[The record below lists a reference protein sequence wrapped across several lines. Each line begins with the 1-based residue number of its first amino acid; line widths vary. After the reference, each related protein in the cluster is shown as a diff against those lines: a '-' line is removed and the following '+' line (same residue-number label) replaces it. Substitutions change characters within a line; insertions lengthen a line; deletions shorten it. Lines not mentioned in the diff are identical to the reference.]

1 MTISTS
7 PQLNKKLFVLIIEDS
22 QADAELNV
30 MLLRTA
36 GYDISYKRVETAREM
51 TEALELETWD
61 LILSDYS
68 MPRFS
73 VQAALEIFR
82 AHAADIP
89 FIVISGAIGEEK
101 TVQVMKAGVHVYL
114 LKGNMARF
122 IPIVERELRAAFN
135 RRELVK
141 VKAAL
146 TLSEEKYKIYMENAP
161 DAVFVTDRT
170 GRYTH
175 VNDAASRITGYTR
188 DELLKMPVLD
198 LITEESIEQGKERFH
213 KLLKTGSLKADFEV
227 RQKNGSKRWISVHAN
242 RISETLFL
250 GFSKD
255 ITDMKNAILEVMKAK
270 EELQKLN
277 QYLENAREDER
288 AMVAMEIHDEL
299 GQALTA
305 IKIDLNW
312 VLEHMAD
319 SAKSIQKIS
328 GIINLTNDTIKKVQ
342 RISAELR
349 PGLLDDLGLVAAI
362 EWYCDEFEQRT
373 GIKCELML
381 EDLPDGDK
389 RINLALFRIF
399 QEALTNVIRHA
410 NAKTVRI
417 TLRYTPQGI
426 TNIIEDDGVGIS
438 QEKIMSGKSLG
449 LIGMRERARQVNGS
463 IEFSKNTVAGTKIVT
478 FISTPTLE
486 PA

>member
-1 MTISTS
+1 MD
-7 PQLNKKLFVLIIEDS
+7 KKLFVLIIEDN

-30 MLLRTA
+30 RLLRTA
-36 GYDISYKRVETAREM
+36 GYNISYKRVETAQEM
-51 TEALELETWD
+51 TEALEMETWD

-68 MPRFS
+68 MPRFT
-73 VQAALEIFR
+73 VQAALKIYR

-89 FIVISGAIGEEK
+89 FIVISGAIGEK
-101 TVQVMKAGVHVYL
+101 KGVQLIKAGVHDYL

-135 RRELVK
+135 RRELIK
-141 VKAAL
+141 VSTAL
-146 TLSEEKYKIYMENAP
+146 ALSEEKYKNYMKNAP
-161 DAVFVTDRT
+161 DGVFVVDRT
-170 GRYTH
+170 GKYTQ
-175 VNDAASRITGYTR
+175 VNNAVSRITGYTR

-198 LITEESIEQGKERFH
+198 LITKESLDQGKEHFY
-213 KLLKTGSLKADFEV
+213 KLLETGSLKADFEV
-227 RQKNGSKRWISVHAN
+227 RHKNGSKRWFAVDAI
-242 RISETLFL
+242 RLSETLFL
-250 GFSKD
+250 GFTKD
-255 ITDMKNAILEVMKAK
+255 ITIRKNAILEVMKAR
-270 EELQKLN
+270 EELQQLN
-277 QYLENAREDER
+277 QYLTDARENER
-288 AMVAMEIHDEL
+288 AAVAMEIHDEL

-312 VLEHMAD
+312 VLEHSAD

-328 GIINLTNDTIKKVQ
+328 GIIELTNDTIKKVQ

-362 EWYCDEFEQRT
+362 EWYSDEFEQRT

-381 EDLPDGDK
+381 EDLPDGNE
-389 RINLALFRIF
+389 RISLALFRIF

-417 TLRYTPQGI
+417 TLRYAPRGI
-426 TNIIEDDGVGIS
+426 NMIIEDDGVGIS
-438 QEKIMSGKSLG
+438 QEKIANGKSLG
-449 LIGMRERARQVNGS
+449 LIGMRERARQINGT
-463 IEFSKNTVAGTKIVT
+463 IEFLKNTVAGTKIVA
-478 FISTPTLE
+478 FIPAPTHE

>member
-1 MTISTS
+1 MD
-7 PQLNKKLFVLIIEDS
+7 KKLFVLIIEDS

-30 MLLRTA
+30 KLLRTA
-36 GYDISYKRVETAREM
+36 GYNISYKRVETAQEM

-68 MPRFS
+68 NPRFS
-73 VQAALEIFR
+73 IQAALKIYR

-89 FIVISGAIGEEK
+89 FIVISGVIGEK
-101 TVQVMKAGVHVYL
+101 KAMQLIKAGVHDYL

-141 VKAAL
+141 VCTAL
-146 TLSEEKYKIYMENAP
+146 ALSEEKFRIYVENAP
-161 DAVFVTDRT
+161 DAVFVTDRIGKFT
-170 GRYTH
+170 Y
-175 VNDAASRITGYTR
+175 VNDATSQIAGYTR
-188 DELLKMPVLD
+188 DELLKMSIQAI
-198 LITEESIEQGKERFH
+198 ITEESLNKVTEEFY
-213 KLLKTGSLKADFEV
+213 KLLEPDSFKTDLEV
-227 RQKNGSKRWISVHAN
+227 YHKDGSKRWMAVDVI
-242 RISETLFL
+242 RLFKTQFL
-250 GFSKD
+250 VFSKD
-255 ITDMKNAILEVMKAK
+255 ITDWKNVVLELTKAK
-270 EELQKLN
+270 EELEQLD
-277 QYLENAREDER
+277 QYLTDARENER
-288 AMVAMEIHDEL
+288 ATIAMEIHDEL

-312 VLEHMAD
+312 VLEHIAD
-319 SAKSIQKIS
+319 SAKSFQKIS
-328 GIINLTNDTIKKVQ
+328 GIIALTNDTIKIIQ

-362 EWYCDEFEQRT
+362 EWYSDEFEKRT

-381 EDLPDGDK
+381 EDLTEGDK
-389 RINLALFRIF
+389 RISLALFRIL

-417 TLRYTPQGI
+417 TLRYTPRGI
-426 TNIIEDDGVGIS
+426 TMIIEDDGVGIS
-438 QEKIMSGKSLG
+438 QEKITNGKSLG
-449 LIGMRERARQVNGS
+449 LSGMRERARQINGS
-463 IEFSKNTVAGTKIVT
+463 VEFSKNTVAGTKIVT
-478 FISTPTLE
+478 FIPVPTHE

>member
-1 MTISTS
+1 MNISTS

-30 MLLRTA
+30 MLLQTA
-36 GYDISYKRVETAREM
+36 GYDISYKRVATAQEM
-51 TEALELETWD
+51 TEALEMEPWD

-68 MPRFS
+68 MLHFT
-73 VQAALEIFR
+73 VQAALEIYH
-82 AHAADIP
+82 AHGADIP

-101 TVQVMKAGVHVYL
+101 AVQLIKAGVHDYL

-141 VKAAL
+141 VNTAFEIL
-146 TLSEEKYKIYMENAP
+146 REKFRIYVENAP

-227 RQKNGSKRWISVHAN
+227 RQKNGSKRWIAVNAN
-242 RISETLFL
+242 RISETQFL

-255 ITDMKNAILEVMKAK
+255 ITDMKNAILEVIKAK

-288 AMVAMEIHDEL
+288 ATVAMEIHDEL

-362 EWYCDEFEQRT
+362 EWYCGEFEQRT
-373 GIKCELML
+373 GIKCELTL
-381 EDLPDGDK
+381 EDIPDGDK

-417 TLRYTPQGI
+417 KLRYAPQGI

-449 LIGMRERARQVNGS
+449 LIGMRERAR
-463 IEFSKNTVAGTKIVT
+463 
-478 FISTPTLE
+478 
-486 PA
+486 

>member
-1 MTISTS
+1 MD
-7 PQLNKKLFVLIIEDS
+7 KKLFVLIIEDS

-30 MLLRTA
+30 RLLRTV
-36 GYDISYKRVETAREM
+36 GYVISYQRVETAQEM

-61 LILSDYS
+61 LILSNYP
-68 MPRFS
+68 MPRFT
-73 VQAALEIFR
+73 VQAALKIYR

-89 FIVISGAIGEEK
+89 FIVISGAIGEK
-101 TVQVMKAGVHVYL
+101 KGVQLIKAGVHDYL

-141 VKAAL
+141 VSTAL
-146 TLSEEKYKIYMENAP
+146 ALSEEKYKIYMENAP

-170 GRYTH
+170 GKYTE
-175 VNDAASRITGYTR
+175 VNNATCRITGYNR
-188 DELLKMPVLD
+188 DELLKMPVLN
-198 LITEESIEQGKERFH
+198 LITEESPDQEKKRFY
-213 KLLKTGSLKADFEV
+213 KLLETGSLKEDFEV
-227 RQKNGSKRWISVHAN
+227 QHKDGSKRWVTVNAIRLSK
-242 RISETLFL
+242 TLFL
-250 GFSKD
+250 GFTKD
-255 ITDMKNAILEVMKAK
+255 ITERKNAILEVMKTR
-270 EELQKLN
+270 EELQQLN
-277 QYLENAREDER
+277 QHLMDARENER
-288 AMVAMEIHDEL
+288 ATIAMEIHDEL

-312 VLEHMAD
+312 VLGHIAD
-319 SAKSIQKIS
+319 SAKSFQKIS
-328 GIINLTNDTIKKVQ
+328 GIIELTNDTIKIIQ

-362 EWYCDEFEQRT
+362 EWYSDEFEQRT

-389 RINLALFRIF
+389 RISLALFRIL

-417 TLRYTPQGI
+417 TLRYAPRGI
-426 TNIIEDDGVGIS
+426 TMIIEDDGVGIS
-438 QEKIMSGKSLG
+438 QEKIADGKSLG
-449 LIGMRERARQVNGS
+449 LIGMRERARQINGS
-463 IEFSKNTVAGTKIVT
+463 IEFSKNTVAGTKIIT
-478 FISTPTLE
+478 LIPTPTHE
-486 PA
+486 PALI